1 MLKVVFYSRV
11 STDKESRNPKLL
23 TLDIELVLLY
33 VPQRKRRKELYISTT
48 IMPLKNKERQNL
60 LTSEGVI
67 FILIGLGTAKI
78 NN

>member
-1 MLKVVFYSRV
+1 MSAIN
-11 STDKESRNPKLL
+11 T
-23 TLDIELVLLY
+23 
-33 VPQRKRRKELYISTT
+33 RKRRKELYISTT

-67 FILIGLGTAKI
+67 SILIELGTAKI